1 MTHNTTTL
9 DGTRVRHDN
18 DKPERNSEK
27 WCSLPRMWR
36 GNGLR
41 GMLVMSRGG
50 TVVGL
55 HVRGMRWQRPV
66 DPVSRSRAPLPL
78 DSWPTNEWA
87 KLLGCI
93 GRAMQQPVPLQ
104 VGRIAGLQRAT
115 RLREIRRR
123 AGWDDAAE
131 CWKQ

>member
-9 DGTRVRHDN
+9 DGTRVRHDK
-18 DKPERNSEK
+18 DKPERSSEK
-27 WCSLPRMWR
+27 RRSLPRLRR

-66 DPVSRSRAPLPL
+66 DPVSRSCAPLTL
-78 DSWPTNEWA
+78 DSWPTNGRAE
-87 KLLGCI
+87 LLGRV
-93 GRAMQQPVPLQ
+93 GRPMQQSVPLQ
-104 VGRIAGLQRAT
+104 VGRVAGR
-115 RLREIRRR
+115 
-123 AGWDDAAE
+123 
-131 CWKQ
+131 

>member
-9 DGTRVRHDN
+9 DGTRVRHDK
-18 DKPERNSEK
+18 DKPERSSEK
-27 WCSLPRMWR
+27 RCSLPRLRR

-50 TVVGL
+50 AVVGL

-78 DSWPTNEWA
+78 DSWPANGRAE
-87 KLLGCI
+87 LLECI
-93 GRAMQQPVPLQ
+93 GRAMQQPVSLQ
-104 VGRIAGLQRAT
+104 V
-115 RLREIRRR
+115 RRV
-123 AGWDDAAE
+123 AE
-131 CWKQ
+131 R